1 MAEPTARSPAPR
13 WLKSAIAGA
22 FLLVWLAVIVVSFYR
37 TGGDMV
43 PLWFIGTGL
52 VVLGYLLGINIEDM
66 RSGGPR

>member
-1 MAEPTARSPAPR
+1 MSSEPVRSPAPR

-22 FLLVWLAVIVVSFYR
+22 FLLVWLTVIVVSFFR
-37 TGGDMV
+37 PDGQMV

-52 VVLGYLLGINIEDM
+52 VVLGYLLGINLEDM